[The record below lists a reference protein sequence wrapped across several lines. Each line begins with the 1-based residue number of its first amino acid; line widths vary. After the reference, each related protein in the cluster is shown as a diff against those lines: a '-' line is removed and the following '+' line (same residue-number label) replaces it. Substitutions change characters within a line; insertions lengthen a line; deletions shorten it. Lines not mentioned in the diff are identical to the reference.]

1 MILSP
6 LVYMSWSS
14 SESLFKLLTNLL
26 IRASFSIKR
35 LLLIIRHR
43 LLDELN
49 LPLAWLLYKFCFGEH
64 NFFLEESLTNWYIEI
79 PPRHWNTGLVSS
91 RASLTLWGE
100 GASLALVGHP
110 SSDGVTI
117 KLRYGVYV
125 LHRPASHSIFS
136 YWLG

>member
-43 LLDELN
+43 LLDVIKFAFGLIAIQI
-49 LPLAWLLYKFCFGEH
+49 LFWRAQLL
-64 NFFLEESLTNWYIEI
+64 LEESLTNWYIEI

-100 GASLALVGHP
+100 GASLVLVGRP
-110 SSDGVTI
+110 SSDGITI
-117 KLRYGVYV
+117 KMSYGVDV
-125 LHRPASHSIFS
+125 LNRPASHPIFS
-136 YWLG
+136 YWVG